1 MAPVPCC
8 SAVHM
13 DRRSPKAHISAG
25 GCLKHLL
32 MQTSQT
38 LPAGAPTE
46 PVELA
51 EPSST
56 QPSRTIHPQ
65 LLARSVS
72 GKGPGGL
79 RRQESHHLAT
89 TMLPSSMRSYGMMDG
104 IKKAVTEANA
114 VRDKE
119 VAEVRLL
126 A

>member
-1 MAPVPCC
+1 M
-8 SAVHM
+8 
-13 DRRSPKAHISAG
+13 
-25 GCLKHLL
+25 
-32 MQTSQT
+32 
-38 LPAGAPTE
+38 
-46 PVELA
+46 A

-56 QPSRTIHPQ
+56 RPPSTVQSQ

-79 RRQESHHLAT
+79 RRQESHKLAT

-104 IKKAVTEANA
+104 VKKAVTEANA

-126 A
+126 P

>member
-1 MAPVPCC
+1 
-8 SAVHM
+8 M
-13 DRRSPKAHISAG
+13 DRRNPEAQFSASSSLR
-25 GCLKHLL
+25 CWLL
-32 MQTSQT
+32 QTSQT

-51 EPSST
+51 ELSST
-56 QPSRTIHPQ
+56 QLPRTVQRQ

-72 GKGPGGL
+72 GKGPGSL

-104 IKKAVTEANA
+104 VKKAVTEANA

-126 A
+126 P